1 MYVNAGRADGFMPA
15 RLIEVINEN
24 LPERVDIG
32 RIDLLPSYSLFDVRK
47 GYGKRVAAALKN
59 ARYFGKRLYAEL
71 ADPTKDYAK
80 ASGRKNNSKGKRN
93 DEDDNFAKF
102 RKNRKKK

>member
-32 RIDLLPSYSLFDVRK
+32 RIDLLPNYSLFDVRK

-80 ASGRKNNSKGKRN
+80 ASGRKSNSKGKRS
-93 DEDDNFAKF
+93 DESDNFAKF
-102 RKNRKKK
+102 RKDRKKK